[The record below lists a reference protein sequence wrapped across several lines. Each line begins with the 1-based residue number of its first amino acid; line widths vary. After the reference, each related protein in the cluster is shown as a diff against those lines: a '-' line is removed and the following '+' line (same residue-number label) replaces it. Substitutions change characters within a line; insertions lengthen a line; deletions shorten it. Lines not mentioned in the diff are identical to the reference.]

1 MGSSAASWGQ
11 ITFQLFT
18 SLAVAVV
25 AAGLTVW
32 LSLHRFYRERW
43 WERKLASYIEVIEA
57 LNHVIRDSDLR
68 IREEE
73 GVSFEKAYRAEHSDA
88 ARGDLARF
96 NDLGTFLFA
105 PETASALARYHETVS
120 RLSAEA
126 DVEFAEVW
134 EAAKAAAEEALA
146 TIKHS
151 AQTDL
156 RLDPKSR
163 TPRL

>member
-57 LNHVIRDSDLR
+57 LHHVIRDSN
-68 IREEE
+68 
-73 GVSFEKAYRAEHSDA
+73 EHGDA